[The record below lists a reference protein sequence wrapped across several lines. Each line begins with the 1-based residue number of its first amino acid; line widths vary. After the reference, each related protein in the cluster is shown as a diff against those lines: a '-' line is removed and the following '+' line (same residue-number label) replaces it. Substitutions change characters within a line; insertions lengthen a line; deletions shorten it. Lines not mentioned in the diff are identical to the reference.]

1 LVLLE
6 WIPFTAPGPGKP
18 FPGLFPCSQITT
30 VSSEDF
36 KKKGSLSGRIRTLKD
51 ISRERKNLRQIIL
64 SDWIYRIV
72 RVVYVV
78 LFLYAGV
85 NKLLNPR
92 AFATVI
98 DAFGLV
104 PDPLIMAI
112 AFALPVLEIVA
123 AFGLLFDVRGSLG
136 LVTGLLVFFMA
147 VVSYGI
153 RMGLDIDCGCFG
165 PGDLEGEAYR
175 GLRPAFYRN
184 LVLIAGIAY
193 LYSWRF
199 IRAVKPVRLELL
211 LDRIRY
217 REE

>member
-1 LVLLE
+1 V
-6 WIPFTAPGPGKP
+6 PGPGKP
-18 FPGLFPCSQITT
+18 FAGLFPRFPITP
-30 VSSEDF
+30 VCFEEIQ
-36 KKKGSLSGRIRTLKD
+36 KKGSRSRRVRSRKD
-51 ISRERKNLRQIIL
+51 ISKERKSLREIIL
-64 SDWIYRIV
+64 SEWIYRIV

-78 LFLYAGV
+78 LFFYAGV
-85 NKLLNPR
+85 NKILNPR

-104 PDPLIMAI
+104 PDPLIMPI
-112 AFALPVLEIVA
+112 AVALPILEIVA
-123 AFGLLFDVRGSLG
+123 AAGLLFDLRGSLG

-153 RMGLDIDCGCFG
+153 WMGLDIDCGCFG
-165 PGDLEGEAYR
+165 PGDLEGEAYK

-184 LVLIAGIAY
+184 LILISGIVY
-193 LYSWRF
+193 LYGWRF

-211 LDRIRY
+211 LNRIRY

>member
-1 LVLLE
+1 
-6 WIPFTAPGPGKP
+6 
-18 FPGLFPCSQITT
+18 
-30 VSSEDF
+30 
-36 KKKGSLSGRIRTLKD
+36 
-51 ISRERKNLRQIIL
+51 LRQMIL

-85 NKLLNPR
+85 NKLLNPQ

-104 PDPLIMAI
+104 PDPLIMPI
-112 AFALPVLEIVA
+112 AYALPVLEILA
-123 AFGLLFDVRGSLG
+123 AVGLLFDVRGSLG
-136 LVTGLLVFFMA
+136 LVTGLLLFFMA

-153 RMGLDIDCGCFG
+153 WMGLDIDCGCFG
-165 PGDLEGEAYR
+165 PGDLEGEAYK
-175 GLRPAFYRN
+175 GLRPSFYRN
-184 LVLIAGIAY
+184 LVLMAGIAY